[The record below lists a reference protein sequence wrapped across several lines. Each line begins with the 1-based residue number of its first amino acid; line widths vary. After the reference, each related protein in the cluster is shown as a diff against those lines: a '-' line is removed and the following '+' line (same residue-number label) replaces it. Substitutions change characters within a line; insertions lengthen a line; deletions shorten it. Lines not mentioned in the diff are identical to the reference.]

1 MWSRWEVKAYARK
14 FLKRHYLKA
23 FLVCIIVW
31 ALGSGI
37 TSNTHW
43 EKPKHEQRHTILE
56 NDKVILGLR
65 NPIFNFG
72 LKKIGLSYN
81 FKVSKKMIPMISIIT
96 FALTVFVG
104 NVAEVGKVRF
114 FLNAFK
120 NDDADT
126 IDVFTAFNSEQ
137 YIDIVK
143 TQFYRGFFNF
153 LWTLLFIIPGIIK
166 SYEYRMVPYII
177 SKEPNMAPSEAI
189 RRSRFITEG
198 HKWKMFVLD
207 LSFLGWNILGSLF
220 FGVGSVFVIPYEEAS
235 FARLYNIIS
244 GEDDNEIDAE
254 YEISGY

>member
-1 MWSRWEVKAYARK
+1 MWSRWEVKAYARR
-14 FLKRHYLKA
+14 FLKKHYLKA

-37 TSNTHW
+37 TSNTQW
-43 EKPKHEQRHTILE
+43 DKPKHKQRHTIIE

-72 LKKIGLSYN
+72 LKKMGLSYN
-81 FKVSKKMIPMISIIT
+81 FKVSRKMIPIVTFIT
-96 FALTVFVG
+96 FALTIFIG

-114 FLNAFK
+114 FLNGFK
-120 NDDADT
+120 YDDADT
-126 IDVFTAFNSEQ
+126 IDVFSAFNSEE

-143 TQFYRGFFNF
+143 IQFFKNLYIF
-153 LWTLLFIIPGIIK
+153 LWALVFVIPGIIK

-177 SKEPNMAPSEAI
+177 SKEPNLTPGEAI
-189 RRSRFITEG
+189 GRSKLITDG
-198 HKWKMFVLD
+198 HKWNMFVLD

-235 FARLYNIIS
+235 FARLYNILS
-244 GEDDNEIDAE
+244 GKDDNEIDVE